1 MKVIAGLG
9 NPGRKYEK
17 TRHNVG
23 FQAADRLAESLNVSW
38 KKEKKSRTAETV
50 IEGEKITLI
59 KPLTYMNL
67 SGEALQ
73 PFMDFYQIPP
83 ENLLVIYD
91 DLDLEPGALR
101 LRLNGG
107 HGGHNGL
114 KSIFH
119 DLGTKEFKRM
129 RIGIGHP
136 DPGTSV
142 ISHVLGTFTP
152 EEKKQMQ
159 ESIPLA
165 AKAAKAWISHPFAEV
180 MNQYNRKI

>member
-23 FQAADRLAESLNVSW
+23 FLAADRLAENLNVSW

-50 IEGEKITLI
+50 MDGEKVFIV

-73 PFMDFYQIPP
+73 PLMDFYQIPA

-91 DLDLEPGALR
+91 DLDLSPGALR

-114 KSIFH
+114 KSIFQE
-119 DLGTKEFKRM
+119 LGTKEFKRI
-129 RIGIGHP
+129 RLGIGRP
-136 DPGTSV
+136 DSGNDV
-142 ISHVLGTFTP
+142 ISHVLGTFAP
-152 EEKKQMQ
+152 EEKKEMQ

-165 AKAAKAWISHPFAEV
+165 AKAAESWLSHSFAEV
-180 MNQYNRKI
+180 MNHYNRKN

>member
-9 NPGRKYEK
+9 NPGRNYEK

-23 FQAADRLAESLNVSW
+23 FQAVDKLSESLRVSW
-38 KKEKKSRTAETV
+38 KKEKKSQIAETFAD
-50 IEGEKITLI
+50 GEKIYLV
-59 KPLTYMNL
+59 KPLTFMNL

-73 PFMDFYQIPP
+73 PLMDFYQIPA

-91 DLDLEPGALR
+91 DLDLEPGSLR
-101 LRLNGG
+101 IRIKGG

-119 DLGTKEFKRM
+119 DLGTRDFKRI

-136 DPGTSV
+136 EPGDSV

-152 EEKKQMQ
+152 EEKKKVE
-159 ESIPLA
+159 ESIQLSARA
-165 AKAAKAWISHPFAEV
+165 AESWLSAPFAEV
-180 MNQYNRKI
+180 MNEYNRKN